1 MIDVKQRLEELEQ
14 RIELACQKANR
25 SRSEISLV
33 AVTKTVSVE
42 LMKQSVDLGVRYLGE
57 NKPQEIVAKYPD
69 FIEAEIEWH
78 QIGHLQTNKV
88 KKIIDKVVLIQSL
101 DRQSLADEIE
111 KRAKQINKQI
121 RVLIQIN
128 IGAEVQKSGVA
139 VSEVRPFVQ
148 YIADNCP
155 HIKVEGLMCIA
166 PNIKEQS
173 ILREYFRKM
182 KEIFE
187 DLSNYPSDN
196 IRMKILSMGMS
207 SDFEIAIAEGATMLR
222 IGSAIYGE
230 RLY

>member
-1 MIDVKQRLEELEQ
+1 MIDVKQRLDELEK

-33 AVTKTVSVE
+33 AVTKTVSLE
-42 LMKQSVDLGVRYLGE
+42 LMKQSVDLGVRYFAE

-69 FIEAEIEWH
+69 FIEDGIEWH

-139 VSEVRPFVQ
+139 VSEVRQLVE
-148 YIADNCP
+148 YIADSCP
-155 HIKVEGLMCIA
+155 HIKIEGLMCIA
-166 PNIKEQS
+166 PNMKEQS

-187 DLSNYPSDN
+187 DLSNYPADN
-196 IRMKILSMGMS
+196 VSMQILSMGMS